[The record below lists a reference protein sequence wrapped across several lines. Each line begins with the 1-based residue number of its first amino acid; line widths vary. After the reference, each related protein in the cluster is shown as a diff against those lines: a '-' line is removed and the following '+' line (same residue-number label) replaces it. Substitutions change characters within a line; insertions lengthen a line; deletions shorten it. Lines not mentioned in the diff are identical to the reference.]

1 MELNLPTELLQA
13 LEREAQDAG
22 RSLNEHLTQKLQ
34 SITPPVE
41 AMDKA
46 ALKRGL
52 KALVNFLQ
60 TVPAVTV
67 MSSEVSKDAF
77 WWVKLK
83 IDLAHPL
90 AWSVVQELGHVLND
104 DLGQRETAHRVQTR
118 IATALSER
126 RPTRVSGLGD
136 RIQLQLHRPSLD
148 CRRIARPHAPAC
160 G

>member
-1 MELNLPTELLQA
+1 MELNLPAELLQA

-104 DLGQRETAHRVQTR
+104 AS
-118 IATALSER
+118 ISEKL
-126 RPTRVSGLGD
+126 PTVFKPVS
-136 RIQLQLHRPSLD
+136 P
-148 CRRIARPHAPAC
+148 PP
-160 G
+160 